1 MATNIIDPNDAITS
15 KSLVN
20 LGLNATPDYSDMFI
34 FAELTAQRRT
44 SSILSTG
51 GVGKPTTLET
61 GNDAVKINLMG
72 FDQDTGQYTTRWT
85 ENIGG
90 SVTPFEGFGI
100 TSINIKT
107 DSSYVPT
114 VDIEFVDIRGLS
126 LVSLGVKSP
135 YSVLYSFPPPIF
147 KLTVKGY
154 YGKAI
159 QYDLHLVRQSTK
171 FDADSGNYF
180 INANFIARRF
190 APLTDVL
197 FKYID
202 IVPLMKEGVTPG
214 GTSNVGIEFNY
225 NKPPQNTREL
235 ITRAKKLYDDID
247 QFKVDSKEASELNTI
262 KQSFTDSQ
270 ILVSQINNFKT
281 FINTDL
287 QASFD
292 KYIFNQAGTYSNE
305 QGANMSSHDSNAI
318 RTINSLDEYDRVI
331 QQFSPSENDFAKF
344 DQRLRLLYSYDEYT
358 NGTQDHVLP
367 TALKTKILDEM
378 KSLQKILL
386 REGQKVNTK
395 IPNSSIEILDGSTI
409 QPYNKKKY
417 IGMDVT
423 DFYLLVRQDLV
434 KKKQDYTTKNKIFKD
449 KISDLATRTIGFV
462 PTIKNIFSVL
472 TTDVTTFFDELRS
485 VCKQAETQHKN
496 NFNQIVSNNRTKA
509 KFISAFPLIIKNTVV
524 NDSSGSNNGTS
535 ISREQ
540 RAYPGEPGLGFETS
554 YFPEVNF
561 VENFINTFLNVIKSE
576 QIANLKES
584 IDADGNNKWLP
595 INPLDS
601 VVNGRLNADSPYKG
615 IFNVLPT
622 TPGGTS
628 ILSEIVNRLYI
639 SSQYS
644 YGFLFYNVD
653 GAFIKDFFGTVGIDI
668 DTKNDKLIT
677 YLAKSEAT
685 NLVNSIVDANLLNSL
700 ETQLTSWSQNLN
712 GFYTTLQ
719 DSVPHY
725 SDLTDQ
731 LDVDSHG
738 NTSNYISLNGQ
749 KIVKNRVSDSYR
761 GFELLFSSPVLR
773 NKSDAGTANSA
784 DGDINIVD
792 RYIDEVGNNGFL
804 SKLIFDSHGF
814 DDFTKQNI
822 PYIKDQANIN
832 SKYDTDFVTNQKVA
846 GITTG
851 DNTLMTIISSWL
863 GGGGS
868 GNSTYGK
875 AISKLLSD
883 TNLDDHIKAHYI
895 FNVLCGA
902 LTYYHSDNDV
912 NKKFAFPAVIE
923 VPKFAHLNMGSFM
936 YFYKFIS
943 PEKQS
948 AIDYYNIT
956 YGKTFGKIIDPSNKY
971 AIYSNNIAN
980 NDADLLLTY
989 YEEFIADTSENGFT
1003 SIKNQLVG
1011 LINEVE
1017 ALNKVNFSD
1026 RTKQYERRLEPSS
1039 DLKTSSGEGDYSII
1053 LLKLIKKLFVLNYTQ
1068 ITFLPTDVAD
1078 NGTLPLN
1085 FFVPLKEVNTRSTRS
1100 KQVNDNFF
1108 TQFFKEAIRL
1118 CVEKKENVNK
1128 LESSFKESIDDTDI
1142 KTQTYYSFKAIADK
1156 WVIGL
1161 DDTGSFGYGGNDLIK
1176 EFAFVDR
1183 FFNDIGDKVVI
1194 DFRPLVDMSQDYDVS
1209 VFTVMARILALNG
1222 FEFFP
1227 IQNFLN
1233 FQQDEWVKSF
1243 RTYGSTRDLIKSQTP
1258 SFICMY
1264 IGGTSSQLDD
1274 PLSGYEDDGIKD
1286 EATLERSPD
1295 YKPDNVKGFKV
1306 SFAKQNQSMF
1316 KSIELN
1322 TNEHKE
1328 TNESLAILSEIA
1340 QDQSAASPVP
1350 KGQNLYSTYEQR
1362 SYNCNVVGMGNAL
1375 IQPTQYFL
1383 LENVPMFNGA
1393 YLILKVEHTI
1403 VPNTMKTSFMGVR
1416 IRSNPNP
1423 LVTDFSTSAGIK
1435 AGDSD
1440 DITNGV
1446 TNQAA
1451 VSTSAGTNRN
1461 NPNNNSGV
1469 GFNNGSVFPVNPA
1482 ITNDMIGR
1490 QISPKQ

>member
-1 MATNIIDPNDAITS
+1 MATNIIDPNDAIS
-15 KSLVN
+15 SQSLVN

-44 SSILSTG
+44 ASILSTG
-51 GVGKPTTLET
+51 GVGKPTTLDT
-61 GNDAVKINLMG
+61 ANDAVKINLMG
-72 FDQDTGQYTTRWT
+72 FDQDSGQYTTRWT
-85 ENIGG
+85 ENVGG
-90 SVTPFEGFGI
+90 GVTPFEGFGM

-114 VDIEFVDIRGLS
+114 VDIEFIDIRGLS

-159 QYDLHLVRQSTK
+159 QYDLHLVRSSTR

-180 INANFIARRF
+180 INVNFIARRF

-202 IVPLMKEGVTPG
+202 IVPLMKEGITPAG
-214 GTSNVGIEFNY
+214 DTNIGIEFNY
-225 NKPPQNTREL
+225 NNPPQNTREL
-235 ITRAKKLYDDID
+235 ITRAKKLYDDLD
-247 QFKVDSKEASELNTI
+247 QFKVDSKEASELNSI

-287 QASFD
+287 QANFD
-292 KYIFNQAGTYSNE
+292 KYIFNRVGTYSNE
-305 QGANMSSHDSNAI
+305 QGANMSSNDSNAI
-318 RTINSLDEYDRVI
+318 RKINSLDVYDNAI
-331 QQFSPSENDFAKF
+331 KQFSPSESDYAKF
-344 DQRLRLLYSYDEYT
+344 DQRFCLLYSYDEFV
-358 NGTQDHVLP
+358 NGTQDNVLSD
-367 TALKTKILDEM
+367 AVKAKIMDEM

-386 REGQKVNTK
+386 REGQKVNSK
-395 IPNSSIEILDGSTI
+395 IPNNSIEILNGTEI
-409 QPYNKKKY
+409 QPFNKKKY
-417 IGMDVT
+417 IGMDIT
-423 DFYLLVRQDLV
+423 NFYLYVRQDLV
-434 KKKQDYTTKNKIFKD
+434 KKQQDYVTKNKIFKD
-449 KISDLATRTIGFV
+449 KISDLATRTIGFT
-462 PTIKNIFSVL
+462 PTIKNIFGVL
-472 TTDVTTFFDELRS
+472 TRDTTRFFNDLRD

-496 NFNQIVSNNRTKA
+496 NFDQIVSNNKTKA
-509 KFISAFPLIIKNTVV
+509 KFISAFPLILKTTVV
-524 NDSSGSNNGTS
+524 NDSSGSGNGNPIT
-535 ISREQ
+535 RNE
-540 RAYPGEPGLGFETS
+540 RAYPGEKGLGFETA
-554 YFPEVNF
+554 YFPEVDF
-561 VENFINTFLNVIKSE
+561 VENFITTFINVIKSD

-622 TPGGTS
+622 TPGGSS
-628 ILSEIVNRLYI
+628 ILSELINRLYV

-653 GAFIKDFFGTVGIDI
+653 GAFIKDFFGAIGIDI
-668 DTKNDKLIT
+668 NTKNDKLIK
-677 YLAKSEAT
+677 YLAESEAT

-700 ETQLTSWSQNLN
+700 ETQITSWSQNLN
-712 GFYTTLQ
+712 GFYSTLQ
-719 DSVPHY
+719 SSVPHY
-725 SDLTDQ
+725 SDLSDQ
-731 LDVDSHG
+731 QDVDV
-738 NTSNYISLNGQ
+738 NNVATTYISLNGQ
-749 KIVKNRVSDSYR
+749 KIVKNRQSENYH

-784 DGDINIVD
+784 DGDVNIVD

-804 SKLIFDSHGF
+804 NKLIFDSHGF

-822 PYIKDQANIN
+822 PYIKDQANLT
-832 SKYDTDFVTNQKVA
+832 STYDTDFVTNQKII

-851 DNTLMTIISSWL
+851 DNTLMTAMASWL
-863 GGGGS
+863 GS
-868 GNSTYGK
+868 GAVGRTNGK
-875 AISKLLSD
+875 AIFKLLSD
-883 TNLDDHIKAHYI
+883 PNLDDHIKAYFI
-895 FNVLCGA
+895 FNVLCA
-902 LTYYHSDNDV
+902 TLTYYHSDNDV

-923 VPKFAHLNMGSFM
+923 VPKFAHLNMGAYM
-936 YFYKFIS
+936 YLYKFIS
-943 PEKQS
+943 PAKQTM
-948 AIDYYNIT
+948 IDYYNQT
-956 YGKTFGKIIDPSNKY
+956 YGKSFENLIDPDNKY
-971 AIYSNNIAN
+971 AVYSLNIAN
-980 NDADLLLTY
+980 NDADLLLQY
-989 YEEFIADTSENGFT
+989 FEDFISDTTENGFT
-1003 SIKNQLVG
+1003 SINSKLIAM
-1011 LINEVE
+1011 INEVE
-1017 ALNKVNFSD
+1017 ALNLVNFKD
-1026 RTKQYERRLEPSS
+1026 RIDQYERRLEPAS
-1039 DLKTSSGEGDYSII
+1039 DLKTSAGENDYSPI
-1053 LLKLIKKLFVLNYTQ
+1053 LQKLINKLYLLNYTQ

-1085 FFVPLKEVNTRSTRS
+1085 YFVPLKEVNTRSTRS

-1108 TQFFKEAIRL
+1108 TQFFKKVISL
-1118 CVEKKENVNK
+1118 CQEKKDNVNK
-1128 LESSFKESIDDTDI
+1128 LESSFREGIEDNDI

-1161 DDTGSFGYGGNDLIK
+1161 DDSGAFGYSQDLIK

-1209 VFTVMARILALNG
+1209 VFTVMARILTLNG

-1227 IQNFLN
+1227 VQNFLN
-1233 FQQDEWVKSF
+1233 FQQDEWINSF
-1243 RTYGSTRDLIKSQTP
+1243 KTYGSSRDLIKSQTP
-1258 SFICMY
+1258 AFICMY

-1286 EATLERSPD
+1286 ERTLEQSPD
-1295 YKPDNVKGFKV
+1295 YKATNVRGFKV
-1306 SFAKQNQSMF
+1306 AFAKQNQTMF

-1328 TNESLAILSEIA
+1328 TNESLSILSEIA

-1362 SYNCNVVGMGNAL
+1362 SYNCNVQGFGNAL
-1375 IQPTQYFL
+1375 IQPTQYFI

-1393 YLILKVEHTI
+1393 YLILKVEHNI

-1423 LVTDFSTSAGIK
+1423 LVTDFATSTGVK

-1446 TNQAA
+1446 VNQAG

-1461 NPNNNSGV
+1461 NPNNSGNA
-1469 GFNNGSVFPVNPA
+1469 GFTDSSVFPVNPA

-1490 QISPKQ
+1490 QISPQQ